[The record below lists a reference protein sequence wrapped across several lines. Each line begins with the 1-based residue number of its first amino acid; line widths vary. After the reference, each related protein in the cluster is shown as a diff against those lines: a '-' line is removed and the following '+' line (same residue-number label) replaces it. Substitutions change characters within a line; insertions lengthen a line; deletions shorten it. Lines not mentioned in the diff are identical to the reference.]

1 MYFFEDTHEHLVDD
15 DVFEIDDVDC
25 SESEEYLT
33 YDEEMERFE
42 SLTYDQQFD
51 DEPFSPIFDDDS
63 VEIDDDFVESP

>member
-1 MYFFEDTHEHLVDD
+1 MYFFEDSHEHLFGDE

-63 VEIDDDFVESP
+63 VDDDFVETDV